1 MLDDKI
7 ILGFE
12 TSCDETAIAIL
23 KGEEM
28 WAGQIQI
35 TATNRVITFNVKHSF
50 KDPTNI
56 SDHEPPGMCFTT
68 MNKHIVHNGQF
79 FPIEW
84 PQVVLWD
91 DDSGL
96 SCEPGT

>member
-1 MLDDKI
+1 MISLAP
-7 ILGFE
+7 LL
-12 TSCDETAIAIL
+12 L

-56 SDHEPPGMCFTT
+56 SDHEHLDPYRGEPT
-68 MNKHIVHNGQF
+68 H
-79 FPIEW
+79 FPATQWLRLRLGKWLMRRGWIK
-84 PQVVLWD
+84 
-91 DDSGL
+91 
-96 SCEPGT
+96 